1 MASINQNQLIDTSS
15 DDEIRLSD
23 YLVIIVG
30 SWKLIVAIAAAVLL
44 FGTLYAFIA
53 RPVYRADAM
62 IQVEDNANSTKDALG
77 ELASIFDTKQTADAE
92 IELIRSRLVVGQTVR
107 TLHLDIGAQP
117 RYFPLIGP
125 MLARRAGE
133 DKLAS
138 PIFGLDRFA
147 WGGEKIEV
155 TQFDVPRGGYD
166 AKYTLVARGGD
177 QFYLVAPDGHV
188 VLQGQVGQTAHGEES
203 GGPVE
208 LRLAR
213 LEARAGTEFILTRAS
228 TFATT
233 NQLQDA
239 LVIAEKTKQSGVIG
253 VSLDGTN
260 SKRTAEIINT
270 IAAAYV
276 QQNIDRKSAEAE
288 HTLSFLDDQ
297 LPQLRK
303 QLDQAEDRY
312 NAFRNQKGTVD
323 LTEESRLLL
332 QQIVDGKSKLVDL
345 EQQRVEMTERFTA
358 SHPAVAAL
366 TAQISSLQAEQDQL
380 NKRVSTLPNT
390 EQSALRLLRDVR
402 VDTELYTNL
411 LDSAQ
416 QLRIVK
422 AGEVGNVRVVDYAV
436 AEDLPVRP
444 KRPLVIALA
453 AVLGLIV
460 GTVAAFVKSALFGGV
475 EHSEQIEQALGLP
488 VYATVPHSETQVR
501 LQQNMRRGRGGHHV
515 LAAIASE
522 DVAIEGIRSL
532 RTALQFGLLDV
543 TNNVIVVTGPRPE
556 VGKSFMSVNLSAVL
570 ASGGKRVLL
579 IDADMRR
586 GDVHSYFGVS
596 KQPGLAD
603 VIAGLDVEGAVLRDL
618 LPGVDVLPKGSLPP
632 NPAELLM
639 SERFKTMLD
648 HFSGRYDVVIVD
660 TPPVLAVTDA
670 ALIGKHAG
678 TTLLVVRHGR
688 HPMAE
693 ILESA
698 NRLRNGG
705 VTFKGVLFTDV
716 PQRRLGYGTYYSGY
730 YGYES
735 VSE

>member
-1 MASINQNQLIDTSS
+1 
-15 DDEIRLSD
+15 
-23 YLVIIVG
+23 
-30 SWKLIVAIAAAVLL
+30 
-44 FGTLYAFIA
+44 
-53 RPVYRADAM
+53 
-62 IQVEDNANSTKDALG
+62 
-77 ELASIFDTKQTADAE
+77 
-92 IELIRSRLVVGQTVR
+92 
-107 TLHLDIGAQP
+107 
-117 RYFPLIGP
+117 
-125 MLARRAGE
+125 
-133 DKLAS
+133 
-138 PIFGLDRFA
+138 
-147 WGGEKIEV
+147 
-155 TQFDVPRGGYD
+155 
-166 AKYTLVARGGD
+166 
-177 QFYLVAPDGHV
+177 
-188 VLQGQVGQTAHGEES
+188 
-203 GGPVE
+203 
-208 LRLAR
+208 
-213 LEARAGTEFILTRAS
+213 
-228 TFATT
+228 
-233 NQLQDA
+233 
-239 LVIAEKTKQSGVIG
+239 
-253 VSLDGTN
+253 
-260 SKRTAEIINT
+260 
-270 IAAAYV
+270 
-276 QQNIDRKSAEAE
+276 
-288 HTLSFLDDQ
+288 
-297 LPQLRK
+297 
-303 QLDQAEDRY
+303 
-312 NAFRNQKGTVD
+312 
-323 LTEESRLLL
+323 
-332 QQIVDGKSKLVDL
+332 
-345 EQQRVEMTERFTA
+345 
-358 SHPAVAAL
+358 
-366 TAQISSLQAEQDQL
+366 
-380 NKRVSTLPNT
+380 
-390 EQSALRLLRDVR
+390 
-402 VDTELYTNL
+402 LYTNL